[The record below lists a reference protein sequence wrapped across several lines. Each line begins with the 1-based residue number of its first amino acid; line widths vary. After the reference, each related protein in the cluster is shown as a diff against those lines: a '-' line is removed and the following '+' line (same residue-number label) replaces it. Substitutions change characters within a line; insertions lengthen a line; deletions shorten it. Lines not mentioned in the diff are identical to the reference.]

1 MLIADTTRDQV
12 SDSPDNG
19 DILVKLKPTIASLA
33 AIQEAQASDPILASV
48 KEWLLTG
55 VKPQSIQAFRALK
68 ELVSYW
74 KQFNLLS
81 LKDGIIMRKWI
92 PVNNGDEED
101 ERLLICVPEKN
112 QEPLLDMCHTSLI
125 ANHPGIKLTHEICRR
140 YHYWPGMTHDIELY
154 VKACI
159 TCGKVK
165 QPQAYSKA
173 VRQHIIAREFNQI
186 LVIDHI
192 ECEKLGITGSG
203 NKYILSMTDVWSGY
217 VVAAATNSQKAVEN
231 ISLIMH
237 KWALI
242 HGKPREII

>member
-1 MLIADTTRDQV
+1 MLNADTTRDQV

-55 VKPQSIQAFRALK
+55 VKPQSIQAFRAPK

-112 QEPLLDMCHTSLI
+112 QEPVLNMCHTSLI
-125 ANHPGIKLTHEICRR
+125 ANHPGIKLTLDICRR
-140 YHYWPGMTHDIELY
+140 YYYWPGMTHDIELY

-165 QPQAYSKA
+165 QPQ
-173 VRQHIIAREFNQI
+173 
-186 LVIDHI
+186 D
-192 ECEKLGITGSG
+192 
-203 NKYILSMTDVWSGY
+203 
-217 VVAAATNSQKAVEN
+217 
-231 ISLIMH
+231 
-237 KWALI
+237 
-242 HGKPREII
+242 